1 MRWRDEPK
9 RVLPRRS
16 FIKQIEC
23 FLRIVQEMGGQRPL
37 MFLGISLITG
47 RLNRVFA
54 REVRSKHGLCEGNR
68 RTTVVL
74 LSIEGMDMEKRGDQ
88 NPRHQPRQ
96 EKEAEGRG
104 VNQFLHT
111 PS

>member
-1 MRWRDEPK
+1 M
-9 RVLPRRS
+9 LPRRS

-74 LSIEGMDMEKRGDQ
+74 LSIERMDMEKRSNQD
-88 NPRHQPRQ
+88 PRHHPWQKQ
-96 EKEAEGRG
+96 
-104 VNQFLHT
+104 
-111 PS
+111 